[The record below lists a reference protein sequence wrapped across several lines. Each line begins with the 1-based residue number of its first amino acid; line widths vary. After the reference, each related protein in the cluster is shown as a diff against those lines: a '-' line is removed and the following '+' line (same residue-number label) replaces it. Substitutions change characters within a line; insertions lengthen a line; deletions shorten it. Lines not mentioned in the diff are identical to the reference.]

1 VLRLVIQFCVH
12 THACTCTHV
21 HARTHMHT
29 PAHTSHT
36 HASRTHVQHTHHA
49 HTRTHAHMHAADR
62 VLVGFAAPS
71 PGQAAAAGMA
81 EVLRVKL
88 PTRECSL
95 AHCPRG
101 LMAAGAH
108 TLVLGTDVS
117 AGVLPCLRG
126 TPVHAQA
133 HTHARVHACMCCALT
148 EEHARGDCP
157 PWGSVRGMWGA
168 CALGMERCRGAWR
181 DACALMPKWRKAGGD
196 RWLLLACRRVAPS
209 STCTLRPALCAWALT
224 STWQRWRAR

>member
-1 VLRLVIQFCVH
+1 
-12 THACTCTHV
+12 
-21 HARTHMHT
+21 
-29 PAHTSHT
+29 
-36 HASRTHVQHTHHA
+36 
-49 HTRTHAHMHAADR
+49 MHAADR

-133 HTHARVHACMCCALT
+133 HARTRACMHVLCT
-148 EEHARGDCP
+148 HGR
-157 PWGSVRGMWGA
+157 A
-168 CALGMERCRGAWR
+168 CAR
-181 DACALMPKWRKAGGD
+181 
-196 RWLLLACRRVAPS
+196 
-209 STCTLRPALCAWALT
+209 
-224 STWQRWRAR
+224 